1 MWTVREI
8 AKVSDLN
15 SWRIKLTFLKS
26 GRLKAQ
32 GINISVLALLKLKAI
47 GYKTEVQG
55 RAQVGYIN
63 LVARCIDSI

>member
-1 MWTVREI
+1 MDCERDCQGFWLEQLENQIDIPEI
-8 AKVSDLN
+8 WKTKGAV
-15 SWRIKLTFLKS
+15 
-26 GRLKAQ
+26 

-63 LVARCIDSI
+63 LVARCV